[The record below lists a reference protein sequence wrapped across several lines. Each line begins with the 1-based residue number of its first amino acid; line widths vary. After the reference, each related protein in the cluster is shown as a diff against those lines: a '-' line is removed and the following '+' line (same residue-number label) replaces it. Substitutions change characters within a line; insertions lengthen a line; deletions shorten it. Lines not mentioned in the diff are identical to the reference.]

1 MEKKAFNA
9 GYYKRNTRR
18 VYVLRGFDGCE
29 PSTFTRTAPAA
40 DGQEIM
46 SGDTISLDNG
56 EWVKG
61 VPQGQVPYIALSDYN
76 DTDVKASGLL
86 PALSYAGKFEIETVS
101 YVDDTYEEDD
111 PLVAATSSNAGKLAK
126 GALDGSA
133 DILAFASRGG
143 VTNLNAGTGP
153 KREVNSET
161 ANVLTF
167 ITNWQPVNA
176 AGSAS

>member
-1 MEKKAFNA
+1 M
-9 GYYKRNTRR
+9 TRKETTTIPR
-18 VYVLRGFDGCE
+18 DALTIVRDYLDHKGRDGSLRESFLE
-29 PSTFTRTAPAA
+29 TALYL
-40 DGQEIM
+40 E
-46 SGDTISLDNG
+46 DTLAISLDDG